1 VLALK
6 RDDDLLKGE
15 VISMREKMRAHL
27 ASESSISDDDG
38 EAGSGVLL
46 SGFDLKHDIGAIVDI
61 EFMVQYAVLA
71 WAHQFFKLTRW
82 TDKMRLLDELRE
94 LDLFKA
100 DEVELLQSAYLAY
113 RSAVHYQWLGG
124 EMASYSQLNE
134 YRQGVV
140 SIWNKYMNANTAKQP
155 PTRNDIGK
163 SDD

>member
-1 VLALK
+1 
-6 RDDDLLKGE
+6 
-15 VISMREKMRAHL
+15 
-27 ASESSISDDDG
+27 
-38 EAGSGVLL
+38 
-46 SGFDLKHDIGAIVDI
+46 
-61 EFMVQYAVLA
+61 
-71 WAHQFFKLTRW
+71 
-82 TDKMRLLDELRE
+82 MRLLDELRE
-94 LDLFKA
+94 LGLFKT

-140 SIWNKYMNANTAKQP
+140 SIWNKTMNATNKP